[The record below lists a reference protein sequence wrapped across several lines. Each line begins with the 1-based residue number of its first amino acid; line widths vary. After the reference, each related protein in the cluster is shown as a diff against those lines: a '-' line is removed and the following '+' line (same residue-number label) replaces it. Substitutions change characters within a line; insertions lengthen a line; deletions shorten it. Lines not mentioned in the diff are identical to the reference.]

1 MRIQLNRVAFLPLLV
16 LALSSLSGCVDEKI
30 VYRDRALFEDP
41 PSAAQS
47 FLGYSD
53 QSTKLV
59 VCGNCHVEKQAEW
72 AQTKH
77 ANAWEDL
84 QASGHA
90 TSSCEPCHS
99 VNANGN
105 AATGDA
111 GWVATQDTRY
121 QDVITLMDISRE
133 AGLPGVSLAGST
145 SN

>member
-1 MRIQLNRVAFLPLLV
+1 MRIHLNRVAFLPLLV

-72 AQTKH
+72 AGRK
-77 ANAWEDL
+77 L
-84 QASGHA
+84 G
-90 TSSCEPCHS
+90 
-99 VNANGN
+99 
-105 AATGDA
+105 
-111 GWVATQDTRY
+111 
-121 QDVITLMDISRE
+121 
-133 AGLPGVSLAGST
+133 
-145 SN
+145 

>member
-1 MRIQLNRVAFLPLLV
+1 MRIQFTRVAFLPLLV
-16 LALSSLSGCVDEKI
+16 LALSSLSGCVDEKV

-53 QSTKLV
+53 QGSKLV

-72 AQTKH
+72 EKTKH

-90 TSSCEPCHS
+90 NSSVRALPHRQRQRQYRD
-99 VNANGN
+99 GRRGLGRH
-105 AATGDA
+105 AATRGIRTCSA
-111 GWVATQDTRY
+111 RPATGR
-121 QDVITLMDISRE
+121 
-133 AGLPGVSLAGST
+133 A
-145 SN
+145 